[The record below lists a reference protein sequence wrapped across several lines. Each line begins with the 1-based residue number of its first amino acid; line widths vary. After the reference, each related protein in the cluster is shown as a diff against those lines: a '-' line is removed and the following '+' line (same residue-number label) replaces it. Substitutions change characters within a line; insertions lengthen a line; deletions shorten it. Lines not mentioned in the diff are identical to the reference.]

1 MKINFKNAV
10 LFKDM
15 QMKAKR
21 PQMPVMILV
30 FNLILAIVSFIVM
43 FAMNANVM
51 SYSAVSSRTMIYL
64 LMGLVIAEAVVIGFM
79 IPSITAGVI
88 AGERERQT
96 LDVLMTTRLSS
107 WEIISGKYW
116 SSIVYI
122 ILLLVSGLPVLSLVF
137 IYGGISFLDLLGL
150 MFVIIAVAM
159 FLASFGVFFSTLL
172 KKTITATV
180 LTYLSFFVIMG
191 ATIIIVA
198 TAILIADAVNSAY
211 MAQYRAGIIAV
222 QKQINLDAFTF
233 LLYTN
238 PLTTAYDVIMRTFGA
253 DFSSGYSN
261 GMAGLVTEFT
271 DYKETNILL
280 RFWTPI
286 SIVVQLGLAWLVLL
300 GTSKLLR
307 PGKKKKR
314 ERKKN
319 GEIVAEQQ

>member
-1 MKINFKNAV
+1 MKISFKNAV

-43 FAMNANVM
+43 FAINANVM

-79 IPSITAGVI
+79 IPSITAGLI

-107 WEIISGKYW
+107 WEIVSGKYW

-122 ILLLVSGLPVLSLVF
+122 ILLLVSGLPTLSLVF
-137 IYGGISFLDLLGL
+137 IYGGISFWDLLVL
-150 MFVIIAVAM
+150 MFVIVTVAM

-198 TAILIADAVNSAY
+198 IAIVIEESMNSY
-211 MAQYRAGIIAV
+211 YLSQYRQGLVAV
-222 QKQINLDAFTF
+222 QKTINLDAFIF
-233 LLYTN
+233 LMYSN
-238 PLTTAYDVIMRTFGA
+238 PLTTAYDVIMRIFGA
-253 DFSSGYSN
+253 DFGSGYSN
-261 GMAGLVTEFT
+261 GMTGLMMEFT

-286 SIVVQLGLAWLVLL
+286 SIGVQLTLAWLILK
-300 GTSKLLR
+300 GTAAILR

-314 ERKKN
+314 ERKK
-319 GEIVAEQQ
+319 GDGVVTEQ